1 MRKSSIST
9 LGIIAII
16 LKIISIV
23 LEAIGIFKGE
33 E

>member
-1 MRKSSIST
+1 MRKSPIST